1 MRCVGVGKC
10 RHADGGV
17 MCPSYMVTREEEHST
32 RGRSRLLFEMLEGH
46 ADSPITA
53 GWRSTEVRDAL
64 DLCLACKGCKR
75 DCPVEVDMATMKAE
89 FLAHHYAG
97 RLRPRAHYSMGW
109 LPAVAQLASRAP
121 RLVNALSQAPGAAR
135 RPHRGGRHRPAPP
148 DAAVRR
154 PDAAG
159 LARRARSRG
168 RPGCAARWC
177 CGRTPSPTISP
188 RRSGRRRSRCW
199 RRPAGG

>member
-10 RHADGGV
+10 RHDSGGV

-46 ADSPITA
+46 ADSPVTA

-64 DLCLACKGCKR
+64 DLCLACKGCKK

-97 RLRPRAHYSMGW
+97 RLRPRAHY
-109 LPAVAQLASRAP
+109 
-121 RLVNALSQAPGAAR
+121 
-135 RPHRGGRHRPAPP
+135 
-148 DAAVRR
+148 
-154 PDAAG
+154 
-159 LARRARSRG
+159 
-168 RPGCAARWC
+168 
-177 CGRTPSPTISP
+177 
-188 RRSGRRRSRCW
+188 
-199 RRPAGG
+199 